1 MSARQR
7 NRRGVFGTLLAS
19 LVLVLTMTSPAV
31 ADVFTASHKIA
42 ELAGIEGQLLDTLR
56 NFINEEYDQL
66 KALSQFLLER
76 SKEYRL
82 SLESRPPESQS
93 QILKHP
99 NAAYQLIKWYV
110 KTWTRRM
117 DNSPCFKSRLK
128 SEVTSLVP
136 VFKDFE
142 GALSA
147 LVRLHHIYRL
157 NASDM
162 YDGNYLGYQGPRL
175 EPDDAFEVG
184 RQAFVDGLPQESRQ
198 WLELA
203 ADKMREDWRKQ
214 KEEGQGKTARPRAQ
228 QVTRS
233 LAWTLA
239 LLGRAY
245 YVVSSWHNVPN
256 LPEVNALKE
265 DLEGASEIKY
275 THDNKSHYSN
285 LSELCSRDKEHRV
298 SEIRP
303 YHVCRYKPALHSPYL
318 QYKEEILSQE
328 PYVSVFYDVVNDTEI
343 DTIKHRFVDDDELPA
358 AAAVSKKVKAIT
370 RLEVKYL
377 RAKRPFS
384 AEPLQVVNYGLG
396 GHYDAHKDAMEL
408 SDVEKGGQT
417 VFTQAGISVAP
428 LKGMALFWY
437 NYEPDM
443 SQTQELT
450 THAGCP
456 VVYGHKWIA
465 TKWIWTYGNTFRRP
479 CGMSPNA
486 TQLDI
491 ERLVQS
497 RDWARSW
504 DELTEYCGEELYVY
518 SSAVLKVNGYYSD
531 ETCSVDIRAS
541 HAEYKNEVRLELM
554 SLQANCQRNWIQ
566 LHANNAP
573 LSNKL
578 CGLEN
583 ALTMYV
589 TYPSDTLTVTIGTNK
604 WGSEITSRML
614 ATSTSTWHSNGDFIC
629 GNGMYVDE
637 SLQCDG
643 YNNCGDWSDEDSDLC
658 GTDVARRATMI
669 KPGYA
674 YGPPP
679 YGAINNGYM
688 PPPPPYNAMP
698 DVTMPPPPAPQPARA
713 ATEAASEPATAT
725 TVSNTNSTSTAA
737 SDNSGATGVTPEAV

>member
-245 YVVSSWHNVPN
+245 YV
-256 LPEVNALKE
+256 
-265 DLEGASEIKY
+265 
-275 THDNKSHYSN
+275 
-285 LSELCSRDKEHRV
+285 

-343 DTIKHRFVDDDELPA
+343 DTIKQFVKGTSVRPGSRGGRMWDDSISMPCR
-358 AAAVSKKVKAIT
+358 VS
-370 RLEVKYL
+370 
-377 RAKRPFS
+377 
-384 AEPLQVVNYGLG
+384 
-396 GHYDAHKDAMEL
+396 
-408 SDVEKGGQT
+408 
-417 VFTQAGISVAP
+417 
-428 LKGMALFWY
+428 
-437 NYEPDM
+437 
-443 SQTQELT
+443 
-450 THAGCP
+450 
-456 VVYGHKWIA
+456 
-465 TKWIWTYGNTFRRP
+465 
-479 CGMSPNA
+479 
-486 TQLDI
+486 
-491 ERLVQS
+491 
-497 RDWARSW
+497 

-614 ATSTSTWHSNGDFIC
+614 ATSTST
-629 GNGMYVDE
+629 YE

-658 GTDVARRATMI
+658 GTDVAVSWASEIGIIAGASVVCFVVIVLIAAVIDPASRTMIPVKDAVFPYLSLAGCPRQVNLEERCGEDVIIRDAQKLTVGNWTALGMRGTCSVNVTAAPSSWSYQESPIQVMFLAQTFQLPAVDGNCSAVRLDIWDIKNETLITHPCEDDVEFGCDNDRCVATDLQCNDDNDCGDESDEKDGCIMSNTVYIIIGVCTGGLVIAVVWAAVKLYRGKTGGRATWWGESRLI
-669 KPGYA
+669 VGASTINEDSEYERRRLAGSQRKSDG
-674 YGPPP
+674 
-679 YGAINNGYM
+679 YGA
-688 PPPPPYNAMP
+688 
-698 DVTMPPPPAPQPARA
+698 T
-713 ATEAASEPATAT
+713 
-725 TVSNTNSTSTAA
+725 
-737 SDNSGATGVTPEAV
+737 